1 MNLNDAKI
9 LICDDSIL
17 ARKQLKNAI
26 CEDGQPTILEARDG
40 QEAVDIYK
48 KENPNLVLIDLVMP
62 NKDGNTAICEIM
74 EYDPSATIVV
84 VSSVGTQS
92 SLKRAIES
100 GARDFIQK
108 PLVEHQ
114 VSNILRNYFGEK

>member
-17 ARKQLKNAI
+17 ARKQLKNEI
-26 CEDGQPTILEARDG
+26 CDNGHPTILEARDG

-74 EYDPSATIVV
+74 
-84 VSSVGTQS
+84 
-92 SLKRAIES
+92 
-100 GARDFIQK
+100 
-108 PLVEHQ
+108 
-114 VSNILRNYFGEK
+114 